1 MAGAGRDPSRI
12 RRWSA
17 NAMSYLVLA
26 LAMAAIYK
34 IAETDNKSGFAWAG
48 VTLLLTILIGRLWS
62 LYLATPLIAAAIA
75 FVLMLGMNL
84 AKDWQKN

>member
-1 MAGAGRDPSRI
+1 
-12 RRWSA
+12 
-17 NAMSYLVLA
+17 MSYLVLA